1 MRSPITQQLDGRT
14 SPTHDSLSLH
24 PPSLCQ
30 WAFHYWLTPELTSLR
45 SLTLPKPCN
54 HSLIP
59 GTLPQPPPDAS
70 LNAKWDRLRGES
82 LGILSLFGKE
92 SQSQAKTRSRSGFHY
107 PFVLLEPSPCPYSCQ
122 TECLMPVLTQ
132 ASLLHIEFSSWSLLL
147 LPPPLKSFP
156 WFLRTTSNI
165 TLPTISLAP
174 ELTTYLPFLGIQP
187 SVFR

>member
-14 SPTHDSLSLH
+14 SSTHDSLSLY

-30 WAFHYWLTPELTSLR
+30 WAFHYCFTPELTSLC
-45 SLTLPKPCN
+45 SLTVPKPCN

-59 GTLPQPPPDAS
+59 GTLPQPPSGPDAS

-82 LGILSLFGKE
+82 LDSLRLFGKE
-92 SQSQAKTRSRSGFHY
+92 SQSQVKTRRRSGFHY

-147 LPPPLKSFP
+147 LAPSLKSFP
-156 WFLRTTSNI
+156 
-165 TLPTISLAP
+165 
-174 ELTTYLPFLGIQP
+174 
-187 SVFR
+187 